1 MKRQFISDLKAGQSL
16 DDLFLLTAKRVA
28 HKKDGNAYLTLT
40 LGDRSGSLNGVIWDN
55 VERIGAAA
63 QVGDVVHA
71 QGPVS
76 EFRDRLQVVVRG
88 LAAQPAGS
96 CDAADF
102 LPATNRNREAMFE
115 RLTQLTNGI
124 ENHHLKAL
132 MDSFWADNDF
142 LDAFKTAPAAKMM
155 HHAYIGGL
163 LEHTLSMALLCDRI
177 GGHYAGIDMD
187 LLLCGAILHDIG
199 KTRELT
205 YKLGFDY
212 SDEGR
217 LLSHIVIGLEMVA
230 AKIDQVDDFPK
241 VLADLLKHLI
251 VSHHG
256 SRELGSPEPPKTI
269 EALLLNHIDE
279 IDSKVN
285 AIRDFMQREDG
296 SGSWTPYHR
305 LLERHFYKG
314 PGPSDTPDG
323 DTAATTAG
331 VS

>member
-1 MKRQFISDLKAGQSL
+1 MKKQFISDLKAGQSL
-16 DDLFLLTAKRVA
+16 DDIFLLTAKRVA

-40 LGDRSGSLNGVIWDN
+40 LGDRSGSLNGVVWDN

-76 EFRDRLQVVVRG
+76 EFRDRLQVVVRS

-96 CDAADF
+96 SDAADF
-102 LPATNRNREAMFE
+102 LPATSHNRETMFE
-115 RLTQLTNGI
+115 RLTQLTDGI
-124 ENHHLKAL
+124 ENPHLKAL
-132 MDSFWADNDF
+132 MEAFWADEDF
-142 LDAFKTAPAAKMM
+142 VTAFKTAPAAKMM

-163 LEHTLSMALLCDRI
+163 LEHTLSMALLCKRI
-177 GGHYAGIDMD
+177 GGHYANIDMD

-205 YKLGFDY
+205 YRLGFDY

-217 LLSHIVIGLEMVA
+217 LLSHIVIGVEMVG
-230 AKIDQVDDFPK
+230 AKIEQVAGFPK
-241 VLADLLKHLI
+241 VLADILKHLI

-296 SGSWTPYHR
+296 SGAWTPYHR

-314 PGPSDTPDG
+314 PAAAEAGGEAG
-323 DTAATTAG
+323 D
-331 VS
+331 S

>member
-1 MKRQFISDLKAGQSL
+1 MKNQYIGELKAGQTL
-16 DDLFLLTAKRVA
+16 DDSFLLTEKRIA

-40 LGDRSGSLNGVIWDN
+40 LGDRSGTMAGVVWDN
-55 VERIGAAA
+55 VERIAAAA
-63 QVGDVVHA
+63 QVGDVVHVK
-71 QGPVS
+71 GPVG
-76 EFRDRLQVVVRG
+76 EFRDRLQVVVRS
-88 LAAQPAGS
+88 LAAQSAES
-96 CDAADF
+96 CDVADF
-102 LPATNRNREAMFE
+102 LPATGRNREAMFE
-115 RLTQLTNGI
+115 RLTQLTADLANP
-124 ENHHLKAL
+124 HLKRL
-132 MDSFWADNDF
+132 MERFWEDSDF
-142 LDAFKTAPAAKMM
+142 VAAFKAAPAAKLM

-199 KTRELT
+199 KTRELSYT
-205 YKLGFDY
+205 LSFDY

-217 LLSHIVIGLEMVA
+217 LLSHIVIGLEMVNA
-230 AKIDQVDDFPK
+230 RIRQVEGFPK
-241 VLADLLKHLI
+241 RLADLLKHLI

-296 SGSWTPYHR
+296 DAHWTPYHR

-314 PGPSDTPDG
+314 PGGSQS
-323 DTAATTAG
+323 ATGETEDP
-331 VS
+331 